1 MSDSMKQAWRDVED
15 GFSTLGQMMR
25 ERYQGAT
32 DDHAEEVDTSTDSDE
47 PRLALQAAF
56 DKLIAAGRDFGERA
70 ADVVRDDDVKSQARR
85 AASSLNNALSAT
97 VDLIGEQVA
106 VLFKRSRS
114 EGGAPPAVSK
124 AEPPSDD
131 PMTSE

>member
-15 GFSTLGQMMR
+15 GFSTLGQMMK

-32 DDHAEEVDTSTDSDE
+32 DDHAEAADTSPDSDE
-47 PRLALQAAF
+47 PRVALQAAF
-56 DKLIAAGRDFGERA
+56 DKLRAAGRDFGERA
-70 ADVVRDDDVKSQARR
+70 ADVVRDDDVKSQAKR

-97 VDLIGEQVA
+97 VDLIGEQFA

-114 EGGAPPAVSK
+114 EGPPPAVSK
-124 AEPPSDD
+124 AEPPPSDD
-131 PMTSE
+131 PMTNE